1 MTELT
6 RNEPQLIRNTQIFMD
21 RVQKFTQAYSQTPW
35 RRQVGFIGVFL
46 AGLVIFAF
54 IAGIYLN
61 VSNRAI
67 LVGRQIHSDYAS
79 ILKLEREI
87 EDLRTDLAEL
97 TSATTMEKRAYEL
110 GFRPARADEI
120 LYIEV
125 PEYDGRQQIAMAPAM
140 QAFESSSPNL
150 APEFTQSLFDW
161 IQGQLSIPPVSIESL
176 TP

>member
-6 RNEPQLIRNTQIFMD
+6 RNEPQIIRNTQIIMD

-35 RRQVGFIGVFL
+35 RRQVGFIGMFL

-54 IAGIYLN
+54 IAGIYLH

-79 ILKLEREI
+79 ILRIEREI

-97 TSATTMEKRAYEL
+97 TSTTSMEIRAQEL
-110 GFRPARADEI
+110 GFRPARSDEI

-125 PEYDGRQQIAMAPAM
+125 PEYDGRQEIAMAPTM
-140 QAFESSSPNL
+140 RAFEPSQPDLS
-150 APEFTQSLFDW
+150 PEFTQSLFDW
-161 IQGQLSIPPVSIESL
+161 VQTQLTKPPVSIESL
-176 TP
+176 IP